1 PEPLPGAIHWP
12 SSIRPGKQAQ
22 LQPPTS
28 GACHPLSD
36 HAEALSGGS
45 CRQVFCWR
53 DSPRGQPNLLLQPFT
68 IHVFDRCILRRAA
81 SACSSLS
88 PEPVTGY
95 SLARLLAGWLFVFDP
110 STAAKIRVAVQ
121 QEQRL
126 KNVSVYMDQILR
138 LFGHLQ
144 RPPC

>member
-1 PEPLPGAIHWP
+1 MA
-12 SSIRPGKQAQ
+12 SSI
-22 LQPPTS
+22 L
-28 GACHPLSD
+28 
-36 HAEALSGGS
+36 
-45 CRQVFCWR
+45 VIWR

-110 STAAKIRVAVQ
+110 STTAKIRVAVQ
-121 QEQRL
+121 QEPTTVSQRFVADGRC
-126 KNVSVYMDQILR
+126 NGSPHVRI
-138 LFGHLQ
+138 
-144 RPPC
+144 